1 MDPSYVTGLNKDVC
15 VILLSLQFSSEFSE
29 HSYIK
34 VEYIITHHQQHPYL
48 VFTFSS
54 CVSFSSDCAVTMDNL
69 HHLT

>member
-1 MDPSYVTGLNKDVC
+1 MDPGYVTGLNKDVC
-15 VILLSLQFSSEFSE
+15 VILLSLQFSSNFFE

-54 CVSFSSDCAVTMDNL
+54 CVSLSSDCAVTMDNL

>member
-1 MDPSYVTGLNKDVC
+1 MDPGYVTGLNKDVC
-15 VILLSLQFSSEFSE
+15 VILLSLQFSSEFLE

-54 CVSFSSDCAVTMDNL
+54 CVSLSSDCAVTKDNL
-69 HHLT
+69 LHLT